1 MHRII
6 LIFALLVMACAP
18 VASAEIKFRT
28 ISTTDGLSNNH
39 VNAVFRDSKG
49 FMWFGTASG
58 LNRYD
63 GYSFKVFHRENAD
76 STCLHDNYISE
87 IQEDKDGNLWILA
100 GDEYTIYNP
109 ELEAFKRFTISK
121 ANAEGLPECP
131 NIIRIDGNDFW
142 YAVRNHGLY
151 RRSQDNKTRHILQLP
166 TEVAGITDISAAGEH
181 GITLATSDDGVM
193 YIIDYLSNKLRD
205 SVRIPNAGDVPTD
218 YSIFID
224 SNACAWIY
232 SIWGADCYDI
242 TQKQWRKAPV
252 KFKNMPIRSIS
263 EDGEG
268 NIWIGYDNN
277 GVEVISPD
285 GSSKLFTHM
294 PLDKFSLGNNSVKT
308 IFHDKDNGMWVGT
321 YKRGVSLYC
330 PNEYKFSSRIISDIN
345 CIYPCVDDPESVWLG
360 TDRDGLLRYNLA
372 TGEKRNIDKHSGT
385 IENAIVCIT
394 PDDKEGLYVGT
405 YNGGLKYYK
414 GNSVKHIR
422 TSDGLAS
429 ANVWAMLHNDDGT
442 LWLGTLGGGLQLYNP
457 ADGSFRTFNNKNTD
471 LPSNYISTLSR
482 GPQNTLYIGTT
493 NGLYTLNTSDY
504 SIRPTTRNNLNLG
517 IGNKN
522 INQCLTDSRGLLWAA
537 TREGLN
543 VYDLQADTIYEV
555 PLNNDYSRMFIL
567 GLAEG
572 AGEKIW
578 VTAGGELYN
587 VTVNYNT
594 DKSIYEFKSVSF
606 DENDGLHTG
615 TFNQRSM
622 CKLPSGTILAGGMNG
637 IAIIEPKKIS
647 YDEPATSIIFTD
659 LYLNN
664 TKIDIGKKY
673 NGNVVLPKALNSV
686 DKIVLESYQNDFSI
700 YFASGIYSN
709 SALTRYQYR
718 LNGYDSRWMPCPEGM
733 HHVAYTNLSSGRY
746 TLQIRAVNAD
756 GVPYGVTREIGI
768 TIKSP
773 WWATWW
779 AKTIYALFTAF
790 SFIALILYIKKREQ
804 QKFHLKQQ
812 EDKAK
817 KEYELNQLKFRF
829 FTNISHELRT
839 PLTLILSP
847 VDSMLKECS
856 TEKDLRRL
864 STIKTNA
871 TRLLYLVNQLLDFR
885 KNEIAG
891 LNLHLS
897 SGDMVSTLR
906 QICQQFGDVSER
918 RNIDIYFE
926 PQVERLDMS
935 FDNDKITKTVM
946 NLLSNAVKYTPE
958 GGKIT
963 VSLKYTGD
971 KVLISVADTGKGISA
986 NDKEHIF
993 ERFYRTSD
1001 KSDTT
1006 TGTGIGL
1013 SLVAEYVKLH
1023 DGTVEVSDNTP
1034 CGSVFTII
1042 LPYRND
1048 PGEQT
1053 APHRDEAAD
1062 NPESALPDAE
1072 STDNYRPKILFVD
1085 DNSDLTRFLKDE
1097 FENDF
1102 DVSCAADGVE
1112 ALAATE
1118 KESFDVIVSDLMMPN
1133 MDGIQLCRHIKAN
1146 PATVDIPFV
1155 MLTAKHDVDSVIEG
1169 LTLGADEYITK
1180 PFNNAVLA
1188 IKIKRL
1194 TALKQRGMRRTLI
1207 EPSPSEIKITSLD
1220 EQLVE
1225 KAVKY
1230 VEDNMQRS
1238 DLTVEE
1244 LSRGLG
1250 MSRVHLYKKL
1260 LALTG
1265 KTPVEFIRVM
1275 RLKRA
1280 AQYLRESQLTVAEIA
1295 YKLGFNNP
1303 KYFSK
1308 YFKEEFGISPSEYQS
1323 REGV

>member
-39 VNAVFRDSKG
+39 VNTVFRDSKG

-121 ANAEGLPECP
+121 ADAEGLPECP

-151 RRSQDNKTRHILQLP
+151 RRSQDNKTRHILSLP

-181 GITLATSDDGVM
+181 GIALATSDDGFM

-205 SVRIPNAGDVPTD
+205 SVHIPNAGDVLTD

-224 SNACAWIY
+224 SDACAWIY

-394 PDDKEGLYVGT
+394 PDDKGGLYVGT

-414 GNSVKHIR
+414 DNSVKHIR

-482 GPQNTLYIGTT
+482 GPQNTVYIGTT

-700 YFASGIYSN
+700 YFASGI
-709 SALTRYQYR
+709 
-718 LNGYDSRWMPCPEGM
+718 
-733 HHVAYTNLSSGRY
+733 
-746 TLQIRAVNAD
+746 
-756 GVPYGVTREIGI
+756 
-768 TIKSP
+768 
-773 WWATWW
+773 
-779 AKTIYALFTAF
+779 
-790 SFIALILYIKKREQ
+790 
-804 QKFHLKQQ
+804 
-812 EDKAK
+812 
-817 KEYELNQLKFRF
+817 
-829 FTNISHELRT
+829 
-839 PLTLILSP
+839 
-847 VDSMLKECS
+847 
-856 TEKDLRRL
+856 
-864 STIKTNA
+864 
-871 TRLLYLVNQLLDFR
+871 
-885 KNEIAG
+885 
-891 LNLHLS
+891 
-897 SGDMVSTLR
+897 
-906 QICQQFGDVSER
+906 
-918 RNIDIYFE
+918 
-926 PQVERLDMS
+926 
-935 FDNDKITKTVM
+935 
-946 NLLSNAVKYTPE
+946 
-958 GGKIT
+958 
-963 VSLKYTGD
+963 
-971 KVLISVADTGKGISA
+971 
-986 NDKEHIF
+986 
-993 ERFYRTSD
+993 
-1001 KSDTT
+1001 
-1006 TGTGIGL
+1006 
-1013 SLVAEYVKLH
+1013 
-1023 DGTVEVSDNTP
+1023 
-1034 CGSVFTII
+1034 
-1042 LPYRND
+1042 
-1048 PGEQT
+1048 
-1053 APHRDEAAD
+1053 
-1062 NPESALPDAE
+1062 
-1072 STDNYRPKILFVD
+1072 
-1085 DNSDLTRFLKDE
+1085 
-1097 FENDF
+1097 
-1102 DVSCAADGVE
+1102 
-1112 ALAATE
+1112 
-1118 KESFDVIVSDLMMPN
+1118 
-1133 MDGIQLCRHIKAN
+1133 
-1146 PATVDIPFV
+1146 
-1155 MLTAKHDVDSVIEG
+1155 
-1169 LTLGADEYITK
+1169 
-1180 PFNNAVLA
+1180 
-1188 IKIKRL
+1188 
-1194 TALKQRGMRRTLI
+1194 
-1207 EPSPSEIKITSLD
+1207 
-1220 EQLVE
+1220 
-1225 KAVKY
+1225 
-1230 VEDNMQRS
+1230 
-1238 DLTVEE
+1238 
-1244 LSRGLG
+1244 
-1250 MSRVHLYKKL
+1250 
-1260 LALTG
+1260 
-1265 KTPVEFIRVM
+1265 
-1275 RLKRA
+1275 
-1280 AQYLRESQLTVAEIA
+1280 
-1295 YKLGFNNP
+1295 
-1303 KYFSK
+1303 
-1308 YFKEEFGISPSEYQS
+1308 
-1323 REGV
+1323 